1 MIIFPF
7 ILILVLNSCLL
18 FIGIFKKYCSLFIYS
33 IASEIRVGFI
43 ISSVKFMS
51 LFFYSNLAEI
61 IHFSRLRKSDKKK
74 KQVETQSIRYE
85 DWNEL
90 REITKKKKKKRRFL
104 WRDNLCDLNTMK
116 KIWRALSWKSREDY
130 ESSMVRQR
138 RLSRQGKRM

>member
-7 ILILVLNSCLL
+7 ILIVVLNSFLL

-33 IASEIRVGFI
+33 IASEIKVGFI

-61 IHFSRLRKSDKKK
+61 IYFSRLRKSDKKK
-74 KQVETQSIRYE
+74 KQLETQSIRYE

-90 REITKKKKKKRRFL
+90 R
-104 WRDNLCDLNTMK
+104 DN
-116 KIWRALSWKSREDY
+116 
-130 ESSMVRQR
+130 
-138 RLSRQGKRM
+138 